1 MFLIVGLGNI
11 GSRYDNTRHNVGFMV
26 LDRICEEFNIS
37 LNNENNT
44 SYYGTGIVLDKK
56 IICMKPKTFM
66 NLSGSAVLEIISYFK
81 ISIDNLLVI
90 YDDIYLDVSKI
101 RIKQRG
107 SHAGHNGI
115 RDIIHKINTDKFKRI
130 KIGIGENK
138 DIELS
143 DYVLSK
149 FTYDEMRMLDDK
161 YRDISVCI
169 RMIIEGKLVDA
180 MNLFN

>member
-11 GSRYDNTRHNVGFMV
+11 GSRYDNTRHNVGFMM
-26 LDRICEEFNIS
+26 LDKICNEFNIE
-37 LNNENNT
+37 LNKENNT
-44 SYYGTGIVLDKK
+44 SYYGMGIVLGKK

-66 NLSGSAVLEIISYFK
+66 NLSGTAVLEIMNYFK
-81 ISIDNLLVI
+81 ISIEDLLVI

-101 RIKQRG
+101 RVRQRG
-107 SHAGHNGI
+107 SHGGHNGI
-115 RDIIHKINTDKFKRI
+115 RDIINNINTDKFKRI

-138 DIELS
+138 NIDLS

-149 FTYDEMRMLDDK
+149 FTYDEMCILNDK
-161 YRDISVCI
+161 YKDISTCV
-169 RMIIEGKLVDA
+169 RMIINGEIVNS